1 MTCWL
6 SAGTVNVQDS
16 ALVSWFAAQPV
27 ADGSGRRP
35 AAAAPQEFG
44 ISVASHPFA
53 GPRGWA
59 FAFGRSWGPRIV
71 AVGLPA
77 AEHWSGTEVAAGGA
91 HQLAQSPTAEQLR
104 RGDSGGAVD
113 GAGATAGCGLSEDAV
128 LQAGSD
134 GHGNGSIG
142 SGGGADIGGGGG
154 GGEPP
159 WIAEASL
166 QLPLGEG
173 LVLSPGLVAVC
184 ADGDTTFA
192 LAARAQ
198 WAF

>member
-1 MTCWL
+1 MTCRL
-6 SAGTVNVQDS
+6 PAGTLNVQDG
-16 ALVSWFAAQPV
+16 ALVSWWAAQPV
-27 ADGSGRRP
+27 ADGGGRQP

-59 FAFGRSWGPRIV
+59 FALGRSWGPRIV

-77 AEHWSGTEVAAGGA
+77 AEHWSGTEVAAGGS

-104 RGDSGGAVD
+104 RGDSSGAVD
-113 GAGATAGCGLSEDAV
+113 GAGANGGCGLSEDAV
-128 LQAGSD
+128 SQAGSD
-134 GHGNGSIG
+134 GHGIGSIG

-154 GGEPP
+154 GGPP

-173 LVLSPGLVAVC
+173 LVLTPGLVAVC